1 MKKLIDF
8 QHFGNIS
15 TDSKSPVFFLSGLI
29 YPYILTKN
37 SKVNKTSNF
46 FEDFWC
52 RKQFFWVATTTDF
65 FEPIF
70 VFLRQFC
77 FEKHRSA
84 TWSRMGMFSELSGQS
99 ALGHNCRFQSSQC
112 SILAIRKLLLCMLQP
127 ILTQRRQIW
136 HFSYFPSFSANGK
149 MYRNLSFEFI
159 LFLSITVTSKINIS
173 FYSTWDIYFAPSQPC

>member
-1 MKKLIDF
+1 MPKIVFWKK
-8 QHFGNIS
+8 H
-15 TDSKSPVFFLSGLI
+15 
-29 YPYILTKN
+29 Y
-37 SKVNKTSNF
+37 
-46 FEDFWC
+46 
-52 RKQFFWVATTTDF
+52 WVATTTDF

-173 FYSTWDIYFAPSQPC
+173 FYSTWDIYFAPSQPCWKVLQWNLMDLKWQDYLHGF